1 MISNWEQIEKS
12 LTEIFDRQWYTN
24 HGVLARQFE
33 AALEQWLG
41 VENVICV
48 VNPAIGMIIALESL
62 RINNVHVLSPNLDQY
77 TLNALQ
83 WTNIKIDEK
92 EQYAALLNAR
102 NLNDF
107 TTLRHQIHVINA
119 CGNKTP
125 INTINKIKSMNIPD
139 QSRWLTV
146 FSFEQSDC
154 IQAQGAGCIATPCN
168 HTAELLRNIRS
179 SYGVRKALQVV
190 KTANGRM
197 SEAQAA
203 FGLSS
208 LHQLKSQT

>member
-1 MISNWEQIEKS
+1 MTSNWEQIEKS
-12 LTEIFDRQWYTN
+12 LTELFDRQWYTN
-24 HGVLARQFE
+24 HGVLAQQFE

-41 VENVICV
+41 VKNAVCV
-48 VNPAIGMIIALESL
+48 VNPAIGLTMALECL
-62 RINNVHVLSPNLDQY
+62 RINKIHVLSPNLDQHAH
-77 TLNALQ
+77 NALQ
-83 WTNIKIDEK
+83 WANVTIDEK
-92 EQYAALLNAR
+92 EQHAALLNAHH
-102 NLNDF
+102 LNDF

-125 INTINKIKSMNIPD
+125 VNTINKIKSLSKPD

-154 IQAQGAGCIATPCN
+154 IQAQGAGCIATPCD

-208 LHQLKSQT
+208 LQQLKAQA